1 MQHNDGDEQVQ
12 SPSIDFAFVTA
23 LPIERDALLR
33 RLEGRVVV
41 QDDFEPLTYYRG
53 HICVPAT
60 GENYKVVAVMLLGMR
75 NDEAAVSTVKVVER
89 WQPAYVFMV
98 GIAGGVPGKLALGDV
113 VISDFVYYYVPAK
126 RTPKGDQR
134 RPQQFLSDRL
144 LELVRLTGPS
154 EPKNK
159 AVPFTASDLT
169 DRLLPAALRCA
180 YSEKRALEVRDLI
193 DQAQM
198 LEPTPIQ

>member
-1 MQHNDGDEQVQ
+1 MHHEDKAGLNTLLQRLDKLRL
-12 SPSIDFAFVTA
+12 TK
-23 LPIERDALLR
+23 LPIAALFITNRPEALDPAIRRRAALDLHFARPGDKIRAQILLTSVPELR
-33 RLEGRVVV
+33 L
-41 QDDFEPLTYYRG
+41 
-53 HICVPAT
+53 
-60 GENYKVVAVMLLGMR
+60 GEAEV
-75 NDEAAVSTVKVVER
+75 T
-89 WQPAYVFMV
+89 
-98 GIAGGVPGKLALGDV
+98 
-113 VISDFVYYYVPAK
+113 
-126 RTPKGDQR
+126 
-134 RPQQFLSDRL
+134 
-144 LELVRLTGPS
+144 ELVRLTGPS